1 MFVFLTGPRT
11 QKITFTQNK
20 LPSSLALANV
30 KPKPKPKPLSFN
42 KPSTLHEAPL
52 HKTKVKT
59 SKNKDKT
66 VKAKQKKPTHLNHE
80 NKGRP
85 ITTEDYGKLR
95 KILHTLAKWQR
106 QPHEL
111 SHGNSEL
118 KKKPMPSYKEL
129 RKILEDMTPEIVKK
143 IANKIIAGDR
153 TRLSDMKP
161 LKAVHSLEVN
171 LAASKATKD
180 KDAGFKRVKVNNSN
194 YKNWSKKGSNSTSKV
209 TNNHEDLILE
219 ADAKSVNSSDNSA
232 ATKEKANEATPSKN
246 DNSTNGSQVSSTH
259 ATQTVPKVQSKD
271 GNKISKLPSLIP
283 VADKGRK
290 NGSNSKPHKI
300 QDARKPFEEPVKN
313 ESMSEFQPNNSS
325 FVHFVMTE
333 SKTNKKTAIP
343 RTKIESPR
351 NKTHLN
357 ETEKPGEDVH
367 FQEKNRSNVN
377 NGTKNNGTS
386 HTNQTKFGVISLGPE
401 EDVEEVF
408 ETHATPINN
417 TSVDKDKKKA
427 AKNVVKDS
435 EKVAKTINTGHKRRP
450 HKVLHV
456 EAKWNGQIN
465 VKANWKDVDETE
477 HEMKPK
483 KSSSVKKTKI
493 KPKKKDTRL
502 KTEETSGEEEGSE
515 EYKFDDS
522 GSRNDLLW
530 RKSQPLKEKSN

>member
-1 MFVFLTGPRT
+1 M
-11 QKITFTQNK
+11 
-20 LPSSLALANV
+20 
-30 KPKPKPKPLSFN
+30 
-42 KPSTLHEAPL
+42 
-52 HKTKVKT
+52 
-59 SKNKDKT
+59 
-66 VKAKQKKPTHLNHE
+66 
-80 NKGRP
+80 
-85 ITTEDYGKLR
+85 EDYGKLR
-95 KILHTLAKWQR
+95 KILHTLARWQR
-106 QPHEL
+106 QPNEL

-143 IANKIIAGDR
+143 IANKIISGDR

-180 KDAGFKRVKVNNSN
+180 AGFKRVKVNNSN
-194 YKNWSKKGSNSTSKV
+194 YKNWSKKGSNSTSKA
-209 TNNHEDLILE
+209 TSNHEDLILE
-219 ADAKSVNSSDNSA
+219 ADAKSVNSSDNGA
-232 ATKEKANEATPSKN
+232 ATKEKANEETPSKN
-246 DNSTNGSQVSSTH
+246 DNSSNGSQVSSTH

-271 GNKISKLPSLIP
+271 GNSISKLPSLIL
-283 VADKGRK
+283 VADKDGK
-290 NGSNSKPHKI
+290 HGSKSKPHKI
-300 QDARKPFEEPVKN
+300 QNARKAFEEPVKN

-325 FVHFVMTE
+325 FVHFVITE
-333 SKTNKKTAIP
+333 SKTNKKTEIP
-343 RTKIESPR
+343 RTKIESLR

-357 ETEKPGEDVH
+357 ETEKPGDDAH
-367 FQEKNRSNVN
+367 YQEKNRSNVT

-386 HTNQTKFGVISLGPE
+386 RTNQTKSQRVISLGPE
-401 EDVEEVF
+401 EDVDEVF
-408 ETHATPINN
+408 ETHVAPINN

-435 EKVAKTINTGHKRRP
+435 KKVTKTTNIGHKRRP

-483 KSSSVKKTKI
+483 KSSSVKKTKV

-530 RKSQPLKEKSN
+530 RKGRPLKEKSN

>member
-1 MFVFLTGPRT
+1 M
-11 QKITFTQNK
+11 
-20 LPSSLALANV
+20 
-30 KPKPKPKPLSFN
+30 
-42 KPSTLHEAPL
+42 
-52 HKTKVKT
+52 
-59 SKNKDKT
+59 
-66 VKAKQKKPTHLNHE
+66 
-80 NKGRP
+80 
-85 ITTEDYGKLR
+85 EDYGKLR
-95 KILHTLAKWQR
+95 KILHTLARWQR
-106 QPHEL
+106 QPNEL

-143 IANKIIAGDR
+143 IANKIISTDR

-194 YKNWSKKGSNSTSKV
+194 YKNWSKNGSNSTSKV
-209 TNNHEDLILE
+209 TNNYEDLILE

-232 ATKEKANEATPSKN
+232 ATREKANEETPSKN
-246 DNSTNGSQVSSTH
+246 DNSSNGSQVSSTH

-271 GNKISKLPSLIP
+271 GNNISKLPSLIP
-283 VADKGRK
+283 VADKYGK
-290 NGSNSKPHKI
+290 HGSKSKPHKI
-300 QDARKPFEEPVKN
+300 QDASKPVKN
-313 ESMSEFQPNNSS
+313 ESMSEFRPNNSS
-325 FVHFVMTE
+325 FVHFVITE
-333 SKTNKKTAIP
+333 SKTNKKTEIP
-343 RTKIESPR
+343 RTKIESLR

-357 ETEKPGEDVH
+357 ETETPGEDAH
-367 FQEKNRSNVN
+367 YQKNNRSNVT

-386 HTNQTKFGVISLGPE
+386 HTNQTKFQKVTSLGPE
-401 EDVEEVF
+401 EDVDEVF
-408 ETHATPINN
+408 ETHVTPINN

-435 EKVAKTINTGHKRRP
+435 KKVTKTINIGHKRRP

-477 HEMKPK
+477 HETKPK

-493 KPKKKDTRL
+493 KPKKKDARL

-530 RKSQPLKEKSN
+530 RKGRPLKEKSN